1 MPFLYVPTD
10 EHTGNTD
17 NFYVAEIGESTSR
30 IPTYAT
36 EPLSQNGLYGTFKST
51 TLNPGFGTFH
61 SGVFYV
67 VEENMAEYIKSVAPY
82 QAYLGQGI
90 PEIAESD
97 VTDDMYVI
105 EGAGNVTAIE
115 NVTIQKN
122 EKVDVYT
129 TSGVLV
135 RKNVLFGTATN
146 GLPAGIYIVGGQKVL
161 VK

>member
-1 MPFLYVPTD
+1 
-10 EHTGNTD
+10 
-17 NFYVAEIGESTSR
+17 
-30 IPTYAT
+30 
-36 EPLSQNGLYGTFKST
+36 
-51 TLNPGFGTFH
+51 
-61 SGVFYV
+61 
-67 VEENMAEYIKSVAPY
+67 MADYIKSVAPY
-82 QAYLGQGI
+82 QGFLGQGI

-97 VTDDMYVI
+97 VTDEMYVI
-105 EGAGNVTAIE
+105 AGAGNVTAIE